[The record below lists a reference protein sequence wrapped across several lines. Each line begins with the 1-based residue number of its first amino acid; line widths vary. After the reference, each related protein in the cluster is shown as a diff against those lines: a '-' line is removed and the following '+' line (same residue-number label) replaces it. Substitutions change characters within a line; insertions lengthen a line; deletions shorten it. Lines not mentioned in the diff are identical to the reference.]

1 MPRFVVLRHELPP
14 GSPRTSHY
22 DLMLEQEGVLQTW
35 ACDEQPAAGRPA
47 LAQRLA
53 DHRLA
58 YLDYEGPVSGDRG
71 IVHRVAAGE
80 YQQIAE
86 TADERQVRLM
96 GEGLSGVLTIRQ
108 LPGEPQRWRVS
119 LAEG

>member
-14 GSPRTSHY
+14 GDSRTSHY
-22 DLMLEQEGVLQTW
+22 DLMLELGGVLQTW
-35 ACDEQPAAGRPA
+35 ACDELPAAGRSI

-58 YLDYEGPVSGDRG
+58 YLDFEGPVSGDRG
-71 IVHRVAAGE
+71 TVSRIATGE
-80 YQQIAE
+80 YERIAE
-86 TADERQVRLM
+86 NADELQVRLS
-96 GEGLSGVLTIRQ
+96 GESLSGVLTIQQ

>member
-14 GSPRTSHY
+14 GSSRTSHY
-22 DLMLEQEGVLQTW
+22 DLMLELGGVLQTW
-35 ACDEQPAAGRPA
+35 ACDELPAAGRSV

-71 IVHRVAAGE
+71 TVSRIAAGE

-86 TADERQVRLM
+86 TADERTVRLM
-96 GEGLSGVLTIRQ
+96 GEGLRGVLTIRQ